1 MTSTALCSA
10 DVPTYAASD
19 GNSDGNIRYYEYEND
34 SLHFLNEYKSSEPR
48 LSSSQFGHVLEC
60 QHEGA
65 VSYGLQRASRLLG
78 GLMSCDIRFH
88 D

>member
-48 LSSSQFGHVLEC
+48 MSSSQFGHVLEC
-60 QHEGA
+60 QHGSSMKA
-65 VSYGLQRASRLLG
+65 QSPTVSSGLLG
-78 GLMSCDIRFH
+78 SSEG
-88 D
+88 